1 MKYFFFLI
9 ILFSIISNK
18 SIYSSEVYVVSKVN
32 NIIITN
38 VDVENEYRY
47 LIALNNDLKN
57 IDKKKIM
64 KLAKNSIIREKIK
77 ETELKNHFDLN
88 QENKYI
94 DRILANFYKA
104 LDLKNE
110 KEFINYLLNYDLLFD
125 EVKKKI
131 VIEAAW
137 NDLIYTKYID
147 KIQIDEQKIKKKINK
162 LISDKKRQNVYLL
175 SEILYN
181 ENNAENNEKKYK
193 LIKKSIAEIG
203 FKNTANIHSISDTA
217 KLGGQ
222 IGWINESQLSK
233 IIKKKIAKLKIGE
246 YTEPITIPGGILII
260 NLDNIK
266 TQEENLDFDVEFN
279 KQIIFEKNTQL
290 NQFSKIYYNKISKNS
305 NISEL

>member
-64 KLAKNSIIREKIK
+64 KLAKNSIIKEKIK

-181 ENNAENNEKKYK
+181 ENNAENNENKYK

-233 IIKKKIAKLKIGE
+233 IIKKKTAKLKIGE

>member
-88 QENKYI
+88 KENKYI
-94 DRILANFYKA
+94 DRILVNFYKA

-181 ENNAENNEKKYK
+181 ENNAENNENKYK

-266 TQEENLDFDVEFN
+266 IQEENLDFDLEFN

-290 NQFSKIYYNKISKNS
+290 NQFSKIYYNKINKNS

>member
-18 SIYSSEVYVVSKVN
+18 SIYSSEVYVVSKIN

-64 KLAKNSIIREKIK
+64 KLAKNSIIKEKIK

-181 ENNAENNEKKYK
+181 ENNAENNENKYK

>member
-64 KLAKNSIIREKIK
+64 KLAKNSIIKEKIK

-88 QENKYI
+88 QENKYV

-181 ENNAENNEKKYK
+181 ENNAENNENKYK

-305 NISEL
+305 NISER

>member
-88 QENKYI
+88 KENKYI

-181 ENNAENNEKKYK
+181 ENNAENNENKYK

>member
-64 KLAKNSIIREKIK
+64 KLAKNSIIKEKIK

-181 ENNAENNEKKYK
+181 ENNAENNENKYK

-233 IIKKKIAKLKIGE
+233 IIKKKIAKLKIGD

>member
-94 DRILANFYKA
+94 DRILVNFYKA

-181 ENNAENNEKKYK
+181 ENNAENNENKYK

>member
-64 KLAKNSIIREKIK
+64 KLAKDSIIREKIK

-88 QENKYI
+88 KENKYI
-94 DRILANFYKA
+94 DKILVNFYKV

-181 ENNAENNEKKYK
+181 ENNAENNENKYK

>member
-88 QENKYI
+88 KENKYI
-94 DRILANFYKA
+94 DRILVNFYKA

-181 ENNAENNEKKYK
+181 ENNAENNENKYK

-246 YTEPITIPGGILII
+246 HTEPITIPGGILII

>member
-77 ETELKNHFDLN
+77 ETELKKHFDLN
-88 QENKYI
+88 QENNYI
-94 DRILANFYKA
+94 DRILANFFKA

-131 VIEAAW
+131 IIEAAW

-181 ENNAENNEKKYK
+181 ENNAENNENKYK

>member
-64 KLAKNSIIREKIK
+64 KLAKNSIIKEKIK

-88 QENKYI
+88 KENKYI
-94 DRILANFYKA
+94 DRILTNFYKA

-137 NDLIYTKYID
+137 NDLIYTKYIN

-181 ENNAENNEKKYK
+181 ENNAENNENKYK

-233 IIKKKIAKLKIGE
+233 IIKKKTAKLKIGE

>member
-64 KLAKNSIIREKIK
+64 KLAKNSIIKEKIK

-233 IIKKKIAKLKIGE
+233 IIIKKIVKLKIGE
-246 YTEPITIPGGILII
+246 YTEPITIPGGLLII

-266 TQEENLDFDVEFN
+266 IQEENLDFDLEFN

>member
-32 NIIITN
+32 NMIITN

-64 KLAKNSIIREKIK
+64 KLAKDSIIREKIK

-88 QENKYI
+88 IENKYI
-94 DRILANFYKA
+94 DRILVNFYKA

-181 ENNAENNEKKYK
+181 ENNAENNENKYK

-233 IIKKKIAKLKIGE
+233 IIKKKTAKLKIGE
-246 YTEPITIPGGILII
+246 YTEPITIPGGMLII

>member
-64 KLAKNSIIREKIK
+64 KLAKNSIIKEKIK

-94 DRILANFYKA
+94 DRILANFYEA

>member
-64 KLAKNSIIREKIK
+64 KLAKDSIIREKIK

-88 QENKYI
+88 KENKYI

-131 VIEAAW
+131 IIEAAW

-162 LISDKKRQNVYLL
+162 LISDKKKQNVYLL

-181 ENNAENNEKKYK
+181 ENNAENNENKYK

-246 YTEPITIPGGILII
+246 YTEPISIPGGILII

>member
-64 KLAKNSIIREKIK
+64 KLAKDSIIREKIK

-88 QENKYI
+88 KENKYI

-181 ENNAENNEKKYK
+181 ENNAENNENKYK

>member
-64 KLAKNSIIREKIK
+64 KLAKDSIIKEKIK

-110 KEFINYLLNYDLLFD
+110 KEFKNYLLNYDLLFD

-181 ENNAENNEKKYK
+181 ENNAENNENKYK

>member
-1 MKYFFFLI
+1 MKYFFFII
-9 ILFSIISNK
+9 ILFSIILNK
-18 SIYSSEVYVVSKVN
+18 PIYSNEVYVVSKVN

-47 LIALNNDLKN
+47 LIALNNDLEN
-57 IDKKKIM
+57 IDKKKII

-94 DRILANFYKA
+94 DRILVNFYKA

-181 ENNAENNEKKYK
+181 ENNAENNENKYK

>member
-64 KLAKNSIIREKIK
+64 KLAKNSIIKEKIK

-181 ENNAENNEKKYK
+181 ENNAENNENKYK

-233 IIKKKIAKLKIGE
+233 IIIKKIAKLKVGE

>member
-64 KLAKNSIIREKIK
+64 KLAKNSIIKEKIK

-181 ENNAENNEKKYK
+181 ENNAENNENKYK

-233 IIKKKIAKLKIGE
+233 IIIKKIAKLKIGE

>member
-64 KLAKNSIIREKIK
+64 KLAKDSIIREKIK

-88 QENKYI
+88 KENKYI
-94 DRILANFYKA
+94 DRILTNFYKA

-181 ENNAENNEKKYK
+181 ENNAENNENKYK

>member
-1 MKYFFFLI
+1 MKCFE
-9 ILFSIISNK
+9 ISNK
-18 SIYSSEVYVVSKVN
+18 SIYSSEVYVVTKVN

-64 KLAKNSIIREKIK
+64 KLAKDSIIREKIK

-88 QENKYI
+88 KENKYI

-181 ENNAENNEKKYK
+181 ENNAENNENKYK

-217 KLGGQ
+217 RLGGQ

-233 IIKKKIAKLKIGE
+233 IIKKKTAKLKIGE

-305 NISEL
+305 DISEL

>member
-64 KLAKNSIIREKIK
+64 KLAKNSIVREKIK

-88 QENKYI
+88 KENKYI

-181 ENNAENNEKKYK
+181 ENNAENNENKYK

-233 IIKKKIAKLKIGE
+233 IIKKKPAKLKIGE
-246 YTEPITIPGGILII
+246 YTEQITIPGVMLII
-260 NLDNIK
+260 NVDNIK

>member
-57 IDKKKIM
+57 IDKKKII

-88 QENKYI
+88 KENKYI
-94 DRILANFYKA
+94 DRILASFYKT

-181 ENNAENNEKKYK
+181 ENNAENNENKYK

-233 IIKKKIAKLKIGE
+233 IIKKKIAKLKIGK

>member
-64 KLAKNSIIREKIK
+64 KLAKDSIIREKIK

-137 NDLIYTKYID
+137 NDLIYTKYIN
-147 KIQIDEQKIKKKINK
+147 KIQIDVQKIKKKINK

-181 ENNAENNEKKYK
+181 ENNAENNENKYK

-222 IGWINESQLSK
+222 IGWINESHLSK
-233 IIKKKIAKLKIGE
+233 IIKKKIVKLKIGE

>member
-64 KLAKNSIIREKIK
+64 KLAKNSIIKEKIK

-88 QENKYI
+88 KENKYI
-94 DRILANFYKA
+94 DRILVNFYKA

-181 ENNAENNEKKYK
+181 ENNAENNENKYK

>member
-88 QENKYI
+88 KENKYI
-94 DRILANFYKA
+94 DRILVNFYKA

-181 ENNAENNEKKYK
+181 ENNAENNENKYK

-290 NQFSKIYYNKISKNS
+290 NQFSKIYYNKIRKNS

>member
-64 KLAKNSIIREKIK
+64 KLAKNSIIKEKIK

-181 ENNAENNEKKYK
+181 ENNAENNENKYK

-246 YTEPITIPGGILII
+246 YTEPITIPGGMLIL

>member
-64 KLAKNSIIREKIK
+64 KLAKNSIIKEKIK

-181 ENNAENNEKKYK
+181 ENNAENNENKYK
-193 LIKKSIAEIG
+193 LIKKSITEIG

-233 IIKKKIAKLKIGE
+233 IIKKKIVKLKIGE

>member
-64 KLAKNSIIREKIK
+64 KLAKDSIIREKIK

-88 QENKYI
+88 KENKYI

-181 ENNAENNEKKYK
+181 ENNAENNENKYK

-246 YTEPITIPGGILII
+246 YTEPITIPGGTLII

>member
-94 DRILANFYKA
+94 GRILANFYKA

-181 ENNAENNEKKYK
+181 ENNAENNENKYK

-222 IGWINESQLSK
+222 IGWINESQLPK

-290 NQFSKIYYNKISKNS
+290 NQFSEIYYNKISKNS

>member
-9 ILFSIISNK
+9 ILFSIILNK
-18 SIYSSEVYVVSKVN
+18 PIYSNEVYVVTIVN

-64 KLAKNSIIREKIK
+64 KLAKNSIIKEKIK

-88 QENKYI
+88 QENEYI
-94 DRILANFYKA
+94 DRILTSFYKA

-181 ENNAENNEKKYK
+181 ENNAENNENKYK

-233 IIKKKIAKLKIGE
+233 IIKKKMAKLKIGE

>member
-64 KLAKNSIIREKIK
+64 KLAKDSIIREKIK

-94 DRILANFYKA
+94 DRILVNFYKA

-110 KEFINYLLNYDLLFD
+110 KEFINYLLSYDLLFD

-137 NDLIYTKYID
+137 NDLIYTKYIN

-181 ENNAENNEKKYK
+181 ENNAENNENKYK
-193 LIKKSIAEIG
+193 LIKKSIDEIG

>member
-181 ENNAENNEKKYK
+181 ENNAENNENKYK

-233 IIKKKIAKLKIGE
+233 IIKKKIVKLKIGE

>member
-88 QENKYI
+88 KENKYI
-94 DRILANFYKA
+94 DRILVNFYKA

-181 ENNAENNEKKYK
+181 ENNAENNENKYK

>member
-88 QENKYI
+88 QENEYL
-94 DRILANFYKA
+94 DRILTNFYKA

-162 LISDKKRQNVYLL
+162 IISDKKKQNVYLL
-175 SEILYN
+175 SEILFN
-181 ENNAENNEKKYK
+181 ENNAENNENKYK

>member
-88 QENKYI
+88 KENKYI
-94 DRILANFYKA
+94 DRILVNFYKA
-104 LDLKNE
+104 LNLKNE

-175 SEILYN
+175 SEILFN
-181 ENNAENNEKKYK
+181 ENNAENNENKYK

-233 IIKKKIAKLKIGE
+233 IIKKKIAKLKIGK